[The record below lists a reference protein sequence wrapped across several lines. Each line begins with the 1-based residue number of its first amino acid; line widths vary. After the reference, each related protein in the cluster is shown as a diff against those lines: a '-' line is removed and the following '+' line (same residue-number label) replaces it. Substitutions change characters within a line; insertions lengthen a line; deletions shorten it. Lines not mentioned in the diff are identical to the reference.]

1 MKRTLKKTLG
11 MRESMQGRN
20 KHRKKDLVPKVWIQ
34 ISLEKCGWPQ
44 LDDKKRKIWI
54 ALNQSWSTVA
64 GQKYSPRVQA
74 DGYWC
79 MKCWKSVVSGFCIGQ
94 TAVRWSLDC
103 GQSWAQQ
110 GNVCSTGYPLVGK
123 KKRERKPQQKQGEKA
138 LPSAVSLQCPL
149 LT

>member
-1 MKRTLKKTLG
+1 
-11 MRESMQGRN
+11 MQGRN

-34 ISLEKCGWPQ
+34 ISLEKCGCSK
-44 LDDKKRKIWI
+44 LDGKNIYIYIYIWI

-94 TAVRWSLDC
+94 TAVRWSLDW
-103 GQSWAQQ
+103 GQS
-110 GNVCSTGYPLVGK
+110 
-123 KKRERKPQQKQGEKA
+123 
-138 LPSAVSLQCPL
+138 
-149 LT
+149 